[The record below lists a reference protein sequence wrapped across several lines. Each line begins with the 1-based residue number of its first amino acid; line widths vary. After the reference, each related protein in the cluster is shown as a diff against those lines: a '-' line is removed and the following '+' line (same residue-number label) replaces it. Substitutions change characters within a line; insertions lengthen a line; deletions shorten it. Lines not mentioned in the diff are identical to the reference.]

1 MNSNL
6 IKILKRNDFV
16 FYILKNIQR
25 YLKLIIN
32 KIINFSGI
40 NQRIS
45 NLENSLIHDLYENEF
60 DWKNYCLNGQKFRK
74 KIVTEIFEKISF
86 KYVIETGT
94 EYGFTTKYFSQFCEN
109 VLSIEKSKPIFKI
122 AKKNLKNEKN
132 VKLILNDSKNLKS
145 ILETENSD
153 KKIENIDQIFF
164 YLDAHSEDDYPL
176 LDEISYIVNN
186 YKNYILLI
194 DDFEVPNDENY
205 GYDSYRGK
213 KLNIKFIRNLLTK
226 NEVIFFPKIPSHKET
241 GRLRGY
247 TIISKNETFN
257 NTLENIEELSK
268 FHLAN

>member
-1 MNSNL
+1 MHIEQDLQILQLLNL
-6 IKILKRNDFV
+6 QQLKIF
-16 FYILKNIQR
+16 F
-25 YLKLIIN
+25 
-32 KIINFSGI
+32 
-40 NQRIS
+40 
-45 NLENSLIHDLYENEF
+45 HH
-60 DWKNYCLNGQKFRK
+60 
-74 KIVTEIFEKISF
+74 
-86 KYVIETGT
+86 
-94 EYGFTTKYFSQFCEN
+94 
-109 VLSIEKSKPIFKI
+109 
-122 AKKNLKNEKN
+122 
-132 VKLILNDSKNLKS
+132 
-145 ILETENSD
+145 
-153 KKIENIDQIFF
+153 DQIFF